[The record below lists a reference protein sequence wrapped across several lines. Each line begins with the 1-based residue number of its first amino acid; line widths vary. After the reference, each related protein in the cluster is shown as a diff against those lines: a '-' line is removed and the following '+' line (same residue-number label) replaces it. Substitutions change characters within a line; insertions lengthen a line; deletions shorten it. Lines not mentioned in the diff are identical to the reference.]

1 MKECKYKELID
12 DYLFNR
18 LSEDQKTEFEE
29 HYFNCP
35 ECFKELQEK
44 DLIISTI
51 KAKGKEIFKEIE
63 APVKEKKS
71 FLESVLSFLSPRQWV
86 TVALSAALI
95 TVIIVGV
102 LPSLKSKSPQFFIN
116 EDLVRGESI
125 TLISPVFNIQDVPNE
140 FRWKS
145 EGEDV
150 EYQIS
155 IYNHELIWRATTKD
169 NFIALP
175 EEVKNRLVAGEQYSW
190 QVKAFSP
197 EGILIAVSS
206 RVLFQ
211 PNSK

>member
-1 MKECKYKELID
+1 MKKCKYNELIE
-12 DYLFNR
+12 DYLFDR
-18 LSEDQKTEFEE
+18 LPEDKKAEFEE

-35 ECFKELQEK
+35 DCFNQIKET
-44 DLIISTI
+44 DLLISTI
-51 KAKGKEIFKEIE
+51 KARGKEIFKEIE

-71 FLESVLSFLSPRQWV
+71 LLESILSFLSPRQWV

-102 LPSLKSKSPQFFIN
+102 LPSLRSNPPQFFIN

-125 TLISPVFNIQDVPNE
+125 TLISPVFDIQDVPKE

-145 EGEDV
+145 EGEGV

-155 IYNHELIWRATTKD
+155 IYNHELIWRAATKD
-169 NFIALP
+169 NFIVLP
-175 EEVKNRLVAGEQYSW
+175 EEVKAKLIAGEQYSW
-190 QVKAFSP
+190 QIKAFSP

-206 RVLFQ
+206 RVLFR
-211 PNSK
+211 PNSN